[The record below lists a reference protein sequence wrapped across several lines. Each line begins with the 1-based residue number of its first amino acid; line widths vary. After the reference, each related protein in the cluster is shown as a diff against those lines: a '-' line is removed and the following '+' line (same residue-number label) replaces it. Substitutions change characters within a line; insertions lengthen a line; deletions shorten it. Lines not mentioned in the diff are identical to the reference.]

1 MRMTIQEEKSE
12 SHFGSQLVFD
22 EVSSPFLFNLRV
34 ENSEIQKS
42 FGGLFQH
49 WWYSNCI
56 LQQIDMS

>member
-49 WWYSNCI
+49 
-56 LQQIDMS
+56 

>member
-22 EVSSPFLFNLRV
+22 EVSSPFLFNLLV
-34 ENSEIQKS
+34 EIQKS

-49 WWYSNCI
+49 WWYSNCK

>member
-12 SHFGSQLVFD
+12 SHFGCQLVFD

-49 WWYSNCI
+49 
-56 LQQIDMS
+56 